1 MSPPSGTPAVRFLGL
16 SEWVEA
22 RDGDGESFPLGLLYP
37 YSRDLQHVCTCFDAM
52 ARQWPSP
59 PSLLGAAAGA
69 KGDEAPLS
77 PSATAAAEAFL
88 VSTATLYHR
97 IAFAGPAGASVARAH
112 ARVTEELAHRRR
124 LKRDVAESR
133 VP

>member
-1 MSPPSGTPAVRFLGL
+1 MSSASVTPAIRFLGL

-22 RDGDGESFPLGLLYP
+22 KDGEAVSFPLGLLYP
-37 YSRDLQHVCTCFDAM
+37 YSRDLHRVCTSFDAM
-52 ARQWPSP
+52 SRQWPHP
-59 PSLLGAAAGA
+59 PSLLGAAAGG

-88 VSTATLYHR
+88 VSTATLYNR

-112 ARVTEELAHRRR
+112 ARVTEELAHRGQPRR
-124 LKRDVAESR
+124 
-133 VP
+133 